1 MTSPF
6 FACCWIVFTV
16 ISRHIFSTRLCRAGL
31 VFSLSTNFALAD
43 PIEIFTE
50 VFSESYSDISPIEQ
64 LIHDLDGPPVD
75 RGEFAFTHNQ
85 FEIGQAQGD
94 WSLSYFVRYDYYMK
108 FNGDTAELAYLLR
121 NDLPLPQNRLFDVDL
136 KANHLV
142 SQGLG
147 LAKTFT
153 HSPALSSRWRVNYFH
168 ASKTT
173 NGYLKGQV
181 QTLEDAYQ
189 AQLRLDYSYS
199 RDTLLDRP
207 EEDNY
212 GQGLGLDFDL
222 FWQASDKL
230 SVSLQGRDALSWIR
244 FEDQSFTAAN
254 ADTDT
259 VSFDEN
265 GTIDSRPTVS
275 GVEGYRNDTQRLP
288 ARFTLSTLFTPANQ
302 KLGMGAEIF
311 SIDRH
316 VFSRI
321 SVQESW
327 NGLTGK
333 LSYDFRSNGVFF
345 KLSGARFSVMLGGD
359 SLDWEKARHLSVS
372 LAYSVIF

>member
-1 MTSPF
+1 MKPHPTTPLMLRCAALTTALLANPA
-6 FACCWIVFTV
+6 FAEP
-16 ISRHIFSTRLCRAGL
+16 REIFS
-31 VFSLSTNFALAD
+31 S
-43 PIEIFTE
+43 
-50 VFSESYSDISPIEQ
+50 VFSESYSDISPIDQ
-64 LIHDLDGPPVD
+64 LIHDLDGPAVD

-85 FEIGQAQGD
+85 FEIGQTQGD

-121 NDLPLPQNRLFDVDL
+121 NDLPLPQNRLYNVDL

-147 LAKTFT
+147 LAKMFH
-153 HSPALSSRWRVNYFH
+153 HSPSLRSRWRINYFH

-181 QTLEDAYQ
+181 RTLEDSYQ

-212 GQGLGLDFDL
+212 GQGLGLDVDL
-222 FWQASDKL
+222 YWQLSDAL
-230 SVSLQGRDALSWIR
+230 SVTLQGRDALSWIR
-244 FEDQSFTAAN
+244 FKDQTFTTAD
-254 ADTDT
+254 ADTAT

-275 GVEGYRNDTQRLP
+275 GIEGYRDDSQRLP
-288 ARFTLSTLFTPANQ
+288 ARYTLSTLYTPAPG
-302 KLGMGAEIF
+302 KLGIGAEVF

-316 VFSRI
+316 VFSRLSI
-321 SVQESW
+321 QETRG
-327 NGLTGK
+327 GLTGK
-333 LSYDFRSNGVFF
+333 LSYDFRSKGLFF
-345 KLSGARFSVMLGGD
+345 SLSGGQFSLTLGGD
-359 SLDWEKARHLSVS
+359 SLDWEKARHIS
-372 LAYSVIF
+372 LALSYSAAF